1 MENVPLG
8 IPVDD
13 KIKVISVDTDAQRPR
28 AVVDVRNT
36 RYRVTDRAS
45 HDAPP
50 LREGQFPNVVAKDM
64 AMMVTVQPV
73 TERYEL
79 DDVRYQLYDWQPL

>member
-1 MENVPLG
+1 MENVPLD
-8 IPVDD
+8 IAVDY
-13 KIKVISVDTDAQRPR
+13 KIKVISVDTAAQQPR

-36 RYRVTDRAS
+36 RYQVTYRAP
-45 HDAPP
+45 HNAPP
-50 LREGQFPNVVAKDM
+50 LRDGQFLSVVAQDM

-73 TERYEL
+73 NERYEL

>member
-8 IPVDD
+8 IPVDC

-36 RYRVTDRAS
+36 RHRVTYRAS

-50 LREGQFPNVVAKDM
+50 LREGQFLNVVAQDM